1 MQPSAGTPSP
11 GHSAPSSSGPATPEI
26 VPPDPLTLDRL
37 RQERLLRGSVVL
49 AGEDGLEVAVQWC
62 RTARDVLAEP
72 EQLEGVVVIGDEA
85 ELGPGAVDDLTS
97 RGAAALLVRGWSTQR
112 WQGEPAQRLPVVGVP
127 AETRFDSVARHVARL
142 NLAHESHILRY
153 AQTVHSALAALLHR
167 SAGVDALCD
176 LLARL
181 SGCAVVLVGPGLEV
195 ITFAEG
201 RHSWLDPSSA
211 GAACRDLLGREATG
225 DQEGDP
231 AHDHGDVLVLSAELK
246 DRPCTFVVAGIDVAN
261 RRDGWLVLVDDTH
274 PPFAHD
280 LAEQRVAVQQS
291 STIVGTELMR
301 QRDLERAEE
310 RARGNFVHALLHGR
324 FSTHAD
330 LVARSKHHDFP
341 VEGRFGA
348 VVVQAKGLIAE
359 GDSPGRLAFM
369 AREASHVRSG
379 AERRTLAAVVGDV
392 IAVVR
397 EVAPLGRSGP
407 DRGARELS
415 AFATALSLRLQG
427 QTERAVLVGF
437 GRPVQG
443 ADQISQSY
451 REARLALGLSAQ
463 LGLSGPAG
471 FSDLR
476 VHSTLLDLAQQD
488 NGRSFAA
495 EMLAPLRE
503 AHGDLEDAV
512 RTYIEAGGNLNQAA
526 RTLSVHR
533 NTMLYKIE
541 RGSKALDRDL
551 REAETQF
558 AVWLAMK
565 LDMLARTADDVG
577 QDLDA
582 G

>member
-1 MQPSAGTPSP
+1 MQPSAG
-11 GHSAPSSSGPATPEI
+11 PSSSGQSAPDIA
-26 VPPDPLTLDRL
+26 PPDPLTLDRL

-49 AGEDGLEVAVQWC
+49 AGEEGLDVAVQWC
-62 RTARDVLAEP
+62 RTLRDVTAE
-72 EQLEGVVVIGDEA
+72 QDSLDGVVVIGDESA
-85 ELGPGAVDDLTS
+85 LETGTVEEITR
-97 RGAAALLVRGWSTQR
+97 RGAAALLVREWSAER
-112 WQGEPAQRLPVVGVP
+112 WSQQPTGGLPIVGVP
-127 AETRFDSVARHVARL
+127 AGTRFDSVARHVARL

-181 SGCAVVLVGPGLEV
+181 SGCAVVLVGPALEV
-195 ITFAEG
+195 VTFAEG
-201 RHSWLDPSSA
+201 RHGWLDPASA
-211 GAACRDLLGREATG
+211 GASCRELLAHATP
-225 DQEGDP
+225 DDEDP
-231 AHDHGDVLVLSAELK
+231 VHDHGEVLVISSDLK
-246 DRPCTFVVAGIDVAN
+246 GRPCTFVVAGIDVAN
-261 RRDGWLVLVDDTH
+261 RRDGWLVLVDDTD

-280 LAEQRVAVQQS
+280 IAEQRVAVQQS

-330 LVARSKHHDFP
+330 LVARSQHHDFP
-341 VEGRFGA
+341 VDGRFGA
-348 VVVQAKGLIAE
+348 VVVQARGLIAE

-369 AREASHVRSG
+369 AREASHVRGG
-379 AERRTLAAVVGDV
+379 ADRRTLAAVVGDV

-397 EVAPLGRSGP
+397 EVPPLGRSGP
-407 DRGARELS
+407 DRGVRELT
-415 AFATALSLRLQG
+415 AFATALSVRLQG
-427 QTERAVLVGF
+427 QTDRTVVVGY

-443 ADQISQSY
+443 ADAISRSY

-476 VHSTLLDLAQQD
+476 VHSTLLDLAQQE
-488 NGRSFAA
+488 NGRAFAD
-495 EMLAPLRE
+495 EILAPLRD